1 MSSIRDFTGLRR
13 GAGGPLRAARAASAG
28 AVCAAMLSACASMAP
43 PYQRPALP
51 VPAAYPGSAQAPS
64 AGAASNPAPTAA
76 ALPDLAWR
84 SCFGDADLQAAIAQ
98 ALAHHRDLRI
108 ATLHVAEARTGHAIQ
123 RSEHLPN
130 IGATVQATRAG
141 LPDSVAA
148 SLPSPVSALVPG
160 GITSYGAYVG
170 VSSWELDLWGRVDSL
185 SEAAQQQYFAA
196 RSAQRAAAVSLIA
209 QTANAWLALREAD
222 ERLALARR
230 ALANRAESLRIFERR
245 VQVGATSRLELTQV
259 QTLHQQALA
268 LTAQLVQW
276 RATQAN
282 ALQLLTGAEPAPA
295 SAGLPDATAL
305 PVLTPGLPSDL
316 LTRRPDVMAAEHQ
329 LQAAHAQIGAARAA
343 FLPKVSLT
351 GLAGAGSGTLGDLF
365 SSGSRGW
372 LFQPSISVPLFTAGR
387 LQHNLELS
395 EIRRD
400 SAVAQYEKTIQG
412 AFRDVADALAAQQ
425 GLAQQVSVLTDTRAT
440 QAERARLSR
449 LRYEAGATRYF
460 EVLDAERDLLA
471 TEQQLVQ
478 LRRALLASRVGLY
491 AALGGGADAAPE
503 PQPANNPN

>member
-1 MSSIRDFTGLRR
+1 MPAIREFTHRR
-13 GAGGPLRAARAASAG
+13 LAPG
-28 AVCAAMLSACASMAP
+28 AVAVAAAAVAAVVGLLAACGSMAP

-51 VPAAYPGSAQAPS
+51 VPASYPG
-64 AGAASNPAPTAA
+64 AGAGVAPAAVPAT

-84 SCFGDADLQAAIAQ
+84 SYFGDPALQAAIAQ
-98 ALAHHRDLRI
+98 ALAHNRDLRM
-108 ATLHVAEARTGHAIQ
+108 ATLRVTEARTGHAIQ
-123 RSEHLPN
+123 RSAHLPN

-141 LPDSVAA
+141 LPDSLGAG
-148 SLPSPVSALVPG
+148 LPAPASALVPG
-160 GITSYGAYVG
+160 AVTGYASYVG
-170 VSSWELDLWGRVDSL
+170 VSSWEIDLWGRVDSL
-185 SEAAQQQYFAA
+185 SDAAQQQYFAA

-222 ERLALARR
+222 ERLALARQ

-245 VQVGATSRLELTQV
+245 VQVGSTSRLELTQV
-259 QTLHQQALA
+259 QTLHQQAQA
-268 LTAQLVQW
+268 LTAQLLQW

-282 ALQLLTGAEPAPA
+282 ALQLLTGVEPAPA
-295 SAGLPDATAL
+295 GVGLPDASALAAL
-305 PVLTPGLPSDL
+305 PPGLPSEL
-316 LTRRPDVMAAEHQ
+316 LTRRPDVMAAEHL

-351 GLAGAGSGTLGDLF
+351 GLAGAEGGTLGDLF

-425 GLAQQVSVLTDTRAT
+425 GLAQQVGVMSDTRAT

-449 LRYEAGATRYF
+449 LRYEHGATRYF

-503 PQPANNPN
+503 PATIQN